1 MVNYPRVVG
10 LHMTDTTDGR
20 DDETTDE
27 LVNYLPAI
35 PTVSREPGRVGQ
47 FLVDL
52 VRRRRIGALR
62 VRGHERN
69 GE

>member
-1 MVNYPRVVG
+1 
-10 LHMTDTTDGR
+10 MTDTTDGR
-20 DDETTDE
+20 DDETTNE